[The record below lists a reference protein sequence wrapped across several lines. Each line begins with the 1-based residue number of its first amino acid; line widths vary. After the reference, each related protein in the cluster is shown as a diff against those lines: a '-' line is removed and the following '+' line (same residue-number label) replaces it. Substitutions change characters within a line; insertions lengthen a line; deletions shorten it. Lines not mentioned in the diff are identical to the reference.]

1 MNNIKIGLEVHI
13 SLNKG
18 IKTKMFCGCK
28 LPTSPEPNT
37 NCCPTCMGQPGAK
50 PVFNKAVLKA
60 ALKLAVALNCNIA
73 KEVIFSRKTYFYPD
87 MPSNYQITQYEFPI
101 GEGGKLELS
110 PGKKIALRRIHMEED
125 PASLIHPG
133 GVSDAPFTLID
144 YNRAGTPLMEIVTE
158 PDIESPEEAR
168 IFLKK
173 LLTIVEYL
181 GIYDNATGTM
191 KADANVS
198 VRETG
203 YTRVEVKNISGFKE
217 IESALNYEIA
227 RQKQAAS
234 NGERIFQE
242 TRGWDADKQATYP
255 MRTKEDED
263 DYGYISEPNL
273 PKVEITDEMK
283 NKARKEIPELAHVK
297 STRFRDTYHL
307 NAEDAEVLTADMEL
321 GDLFEKVAKEIDPL
335 LAAKWLR
342 KELAGILNESKKSLK
357 DITLDEKQLISL
369 LKMFE
374 KKKINDRTAR
384 ELLEKLILKRFDVE
398 KHVKEQNL
406 EAVSDSN
413 ELEVFCKEA
422 ILENPKVLGDF
433 KAGKQESLN
442 FLVGQVMKKTKGKA
456 SAGDC
461 KAIIEKLVKQSETA

>member
-1 MNNIKIGLEVHI
+1 M
-13 SLNKG
+13 
-18 IKTKMFCGCK
+18 
-28 LPTSPEPNT
+28 
-37 NCCPTCMGQPGAK
+37 
-50 PVFNKAVLKA
+50 
-60 ALKLAVALNCNIA
+60 
-73 KEVIFSRKTYFYPD
+73 
-87 MPSNYQITQYEFPI
+87 
-101 GEGGKLELS
+101 
-110 PGKKIALRRIHMEED
+110 
-125 PASLIHPG
+125 
-133 GVSDAPFTLID
+133 
-144 YNRAGTPLMEIVTE
+144 
-158 PDIESPEEAR
+158 
-168 IFLKK
+168 
-173 LLTIVEYL
+173 TIVEYL

-273 PKVEITDEMK
+273 PKVEITTDMIS
-283 NKARKEIPELAHVK
+283 KARKEIPELAHVK

-321 GDLFEKVAKEIDPL
+321 GDLFERVAKEIDPL

-374 KKKINDRTAR
+374 KRKSMTG
-384 ELLEKLILKRFDVE
+384 L
-398 KHVKEQNL
+398 
-406 EAVSDSN
+406 
-413 ELEVFCKEA
+413 
-422 ILENPKVLGDF
+422 
-433 KAGKQESLN
+433 QES
-442 FLVGQVMKKTKGKA
+442 FLKN
-456 SAGDC
+456 
-461 KAIIEKLVKQSETA
+461 